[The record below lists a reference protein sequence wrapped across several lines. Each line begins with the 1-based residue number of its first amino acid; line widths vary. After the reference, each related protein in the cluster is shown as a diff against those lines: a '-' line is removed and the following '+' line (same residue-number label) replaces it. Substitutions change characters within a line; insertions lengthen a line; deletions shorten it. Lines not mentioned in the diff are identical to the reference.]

1 MNTTQ
6 LGIIALIKSSVTQQP
21 CALPEGFS
29 IEEALSEIKRC
40 NVVPMCYDGA
50 ILCGLPRSN
59 PAMQQLFRG
68 YCAALMMSERQ
79 MHEVKRLFAAFDEKG
94 IDYMPLKGCRMKS
107 LYPKHE
113 LRFMRDVDVLIRVE
127 QRQELESIMKELGY
141 VREYDSDHEI
151 IWNSSALC
159 VELHK
164 RLIPS
169 YDKDFYTRIG
179 DGWSYAV
186 RTEGSCYRMN
196 EEDEFVYLFTHFA
209 KHYRNGGAG
218 CRRLVD
224 LWVYL
229 RSHPEMDKSLI
240 CSELDKMKLL
250 SYYYNIY
257 NVIDTWFNGA
267 PSNEKT
273 EFISDFIFASGNFGT
288 MENRAKYLGVISQKR
303 DGKTPG
309 SRLRYLLRVIFPRKE
324 DLIDNYPVLRRHS
337 WMLPLVWVYRFFLK
351 LFTDR
356 MAFSRQGKVVSSM
369 RGNDLDEY
377 EQIMRYVGLDFDF

>member
-29 IEEALSEIKRC
+29 IEEALPEIKRC

-50 ILCGLPRSN
+50 VLCGISGTN

-68 YCAALMMSERQ
+68 YCAALMTSERQ
-79 MHEVKRLFAAFDEKG
+79 MHEIKRLFAAFDEQG
-94 IDYMPLKGCRMKS
+94 IDYMPLKGCRIKS
-107 LYPKHE
+107 LYPKPE
-113 LRFMRDVDVLIRVE
+113 LRFMRDMDVLIRVE
-127 QRQELESIMKELGY
+127 QRQELDSIMKELGY
-141 VREYDSDHEI
+141 VREHDSDHEI
-151 IWNSSALC
+151 VWNSSGLC

-169 YDKDFYTRIG
+169 YDKDFYTRFG
-179 DGWSYAV
+179 DGWNHAV
-186 RTEGSCYRMN
+186 HVEGSCYRMSEEN
-196 EEDEFVYLFTHFA
+196 EFIYLFTHFA

-229 RSHPEMDKSLI
+229 RSHPDMDESLI
-240 CSELDKMKLL
+240 RARLDKMKLL

-257 NVIDTWFNGA
+257 NVIDTWFNDA

-273 EFISDFIFASGNFGT
+273 EFISDYIFASGNFGT
-288 MENRAKYLGVISQKR
+288 MENRSKYLGLLSMR
-303 DGKTPG
+303 HDGKSSG
-309 SRLRYLLRVIFPRKE
+309 NKLQYLLRVIFPKRE
-324 DLIDNYPVLRRHS
+324 DLADNYPILRRYP
-337 WMLPLVWVYRFFLK
+337 WALPFVWVYRIFHK

-356 MAFSRQGKVVSSM
+356 KAFSAHSKVVSNM
-369 RGNDLDEY
+369 TEENLDEY